1 VTALAKKNLP
11 EMTSIM
17 TSTLPEERV
26 KKLPVL
32 ISATHL
38 TCIRE
43 ERLLFD
49 ELTLEISAGDIV
61 QVEGP
66 NGSGKTSLLR
76 ILAGLS
82 QPYDGEVFY
91 RKELI
96 SQCREDFQQNL
107 LYLGHLAGVKGEMT
121 AQENL
126 NFNLALH
133 GNSIK
138 ESEQFL
144 SQVNL
149 LGFED
154 SLASHLSAGQHRRIA
169 LARLYQSQ
177 APIWILDEPFT
188 AIDKQGVESL
198 EQLFIKHTQRGGC
211 VILTTHQDLIT
222 IDNNQV
228 KKISLDYHCGELHQ
242 DDFIESIE

>member
-1 VTALAKKNLP
+1 MAKKN
-11 EMTSIM
+11 TTI
-17 TSTLPEERV
+17 STEAQTVQIPRILLCAN
-26 KKLPVL
+26 K
-32 ISATHL
+32 L

-43 ERLLFD
+43 DRLLFD
-49 ELTLEISAGDIV
+49 ELSFEINAGDIV
-61 QVEGP
+61 QVEGS

-76 ILAGLS
+76 ILSGLS
-82 QPYDGEVFY
+82 QPYEGQVLY
-91 RKELI
+91 NNQTI
-96 SQCREDFQQNL
+96 SRCREEFQQNL
-107 LYLGHLAGVKGEMT
+107 LYLGHSAGVKGELT

-133 GNSIK
+133 GNNINS
-138 ESEQFL
+138 SSDNL
-144 SQVNL
+144 AAVNL

-188 AIDKQGVESL
+188 AIDKQGVASL
-198 EQLFIKHTQRGGC
+198 EQLFIEHTQQGGC

-222 IDNNQV
+222 IDATQV
-228 KKISLDYHCGELHQ
+228 KKITLDYHNDEVEN
-242 DDFIESIE
+242 DDNH

>member
-1 VTALAKKNLP
+1 MKEITDVTQAQKNIDKNKQVSLL
-11 EMTSIM
+11 SG
-17 TSTLPEERV
+17 V
-26 KKLPVL
+26 N
-32 ISATHL
+32 L

-49 ELTLEISAGDIV
+49 ELNLAINAGDIV

-82 QPYDGEVFY
+82 QPYDGDVCF
-91 RKELI
+91 KSTPI
-96 SQCREDFQQNL
+96 SHCREEYHQHL
-107 LYLGHLAGVKGEMT
+107 LYFGHLPGVKGEMS
-121 AQENL
+121 AEENL

-133 GNSIK
+133 GIDT
-138 ESEQFL
+138 
-144 SQVNL
+144 SQCLENLTKVNL

-169 LARLYQSQ
+169 LARLYQSS

-188 AIDKQGVESL
+188 AIDKQGVASL
-198 EQLFIKHTQRGGC
+198 EALFSAHAARGGC

-222 IDNNQV
+222 IPAEQV
-228 KKISLDYHCGELHQ
+228 KKVTLEYAFE
-242 DDFIESIE
+242 